1 MFQKIIRSIDVGYK
15 IGDRKM
21 KKKNIFLALMMVFT
35 LGLLAACNDAADVED
50 DAEVAGTE
58 ESRSLVIYSNSVT
71 DERIAWLEEQASE
84 AGFDLTVV
92 SIGGGDLPNRLI
104 SERNNPI
111 ADVVFGLNH
120 IGFETLKANDVLT
133 PFVPSWADEI
143 PEGWN
148 DVDGYY
154 HSTVQQA
161 IMLVFNEA
169 VLDADTAPTDWTD
182 LWEQDAFHGEYFI
195 NNSLGGG
202 TIRVALSGILTRYMD
217 EDGRYGISDEG
228 WDAMRAYFDNAV
240 IGAGDDFF
248 LSLANE
254 DTSIATIWTGGILD
268 REEQY
273 GVSVGIVRPEIG
285 VPFVVEQIGIVN
297 GTENEVAAQEFVEWF
312 GSAEI
317 QSLWAQEFY
326 QLPAN
331 LVAFEDAPA
340 ELVELHDGLIIQE
353 IDWEFV
359 TENIDNWI
367 TKIELEIME

>member
-1 MFQKIIRSIDVGYK
+1 
-15 IGDRKM
+15 M
-21 KKKNIFLALMMVFT
+21 KKKNVFLAFMMMFV
-35 LGLLAACNDAADVED
+35 LGVLVACGGASDNNGTDDNDVVVNEAPDSTNEN
-50 DAEVAGTE
+50 
-58 ESRSLVIYSNSVT
+58 RSLVIYSNSVPE
-71 DERIAWLEEQASE
+71 DRIAWLDEHAGA

-92 SIGGGDLPNRLI
+92 SISGGDLPNRLI

-148 DVDGYY
+148 DAAGYY
-154 HSTVQQA
+154 HSIVQQA

-169 VLDADTAPTDWTD
+169 LLDGDTAPTDWTD
-182 LWEQDAFHGEYFI
+182 LWENEDFHGEYFI

-202 TIRVALSGILTRYMD
+202 TIRTALSGILTRFMD

-228 WDAMRAYFDNAV
+228 WDAVIAYFDNGV

-254 DTSIATIWTGGILD
+254 DTSITTIWTGGILD

-273 GVSVGIVRPEIG
+273 GISVGIVRPEIG

-297 GTENEVAAQEFVEWF
+297 GTENAITAQEFVEWF

-317 QSLWAQEFY
+317 QALWAQEFY

-331 LVAFEDAPA
+331 LMAFEYAPA
-340 ELVELHDGLIIQE
+340 ELIELHDGLIIQE

-359 TENIDNWI
+359 TENIDNWV
-367 TKIELEIME
+367 TKIELEIMQ